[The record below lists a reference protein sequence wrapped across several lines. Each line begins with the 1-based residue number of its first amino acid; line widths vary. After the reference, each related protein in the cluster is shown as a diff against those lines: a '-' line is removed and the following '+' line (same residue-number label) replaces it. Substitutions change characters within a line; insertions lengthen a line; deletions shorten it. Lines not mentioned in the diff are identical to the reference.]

1 MTVQDFQKTANEYR
15 VIAGQGKYMNPTDV
29 CKVLEQIVEKI
40 EGISDHEREQL
51 NNDCY
56 DVASLFWSM

>member
-1 MTVQDFQKTANEYR
+1 VTVQDFQTKANEYR
-15 VIAGQGKYMNPTDV
+15 VLAGQGKYHSPTEV
-29 CKVLEQIVEKI
+29 CKVLEEIVEKI

-56 DVASLFWSM
+56 DVGMLFWSF